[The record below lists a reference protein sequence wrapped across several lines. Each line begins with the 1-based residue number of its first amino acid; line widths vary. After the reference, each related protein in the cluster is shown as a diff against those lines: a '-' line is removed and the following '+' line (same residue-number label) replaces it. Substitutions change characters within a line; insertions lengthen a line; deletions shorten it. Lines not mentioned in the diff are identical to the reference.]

1 MQSDQNTKQ
10 TPQKPALSL
19 LFIFIVWLSFFLLRL
34 GGAPDLRAYDQ
45 ERPASYIMDV
55 VQNGNWV
62 CQRDFQNDI
71 SSKPPLYTW
80 LAALNTIP
88 LGRICRFSIYF
99 PNALAVLITAV
110 IIFFAGRRLF
120 GHSAGCIAALF
131 YIVSAPGLKQLC
143 LARTDPLFTL
153 FVTLTG
159 VLGYRAWV
167 LRTGWTWFWLAS
179 AVVTLTKGPLGI
191 IIAAGGLLAY
201 FWERKDDNR
210 LPFGGAQLPGIF
222 LFLGITL
229 TWFFLAYAACGKSFI
244 DTMLSRELV
253 GHAAWRLQG

>member
-34 GGAPDLRAYDQ
+34 GGPPDLRAYDQ

-55 VQNGNWV
+55 VQNGHCI

-80 LAALNTIP
+80 LAALTTIP

-120 GHSAGCIAALF
+120 GQSTGCIAALF
-131 YIVSAPGLKQLC
+131 YMISAPGLNSCASPALIRSSPCWLRSPVSWHTGPGFFKKAGPDLSLLSSC
-143 LARTDPLFTL
+143 LRIK
-153 FVTLTG
+153 
-159 VLGYRAWV
+159 
-167 LRTGWTWFWLAS
+167 LA
-179 AVVTLTKGPLGI
+179 
-191 IIAAGGLLAY
+191 
-201 FWERKDDNR
+201 
-210 LPFGGAQLPGIF
+210 FGMIDFQDCSSIKIF
-222 LFLGITL
+222 
-229 TWFFLAYAACGKSFI
+229 
-244 DTMLSRELV
+244 
-253 GHAAWRLQG
+253 